1 MLSFQ
6 GLIIFLGFIYLV
18 YLSGKA
24 LKEEFNYAR
33 ESYEIWKDERVKK

>member
-6 GLIIFLGFIYLV
+6 GLILFLGFIYIV
-18 YLSGKA
+18 FLSGKV

-33 ESYEIWKDERVKK
+33 ESYEIWKDERNKK